1 LEAGT
6 PLIKRYGTKVI
17 SDMREIAKDVFFMA
31 DLKTLDV
38 GKVEVDIAYEE
49 TADAVIA
56 AGLAPKETLDA
67 FIYEAKRLGIYA
79 AVDMLNVENPIEKLK
94 TLKEFPDIIIIH
106 RGIDQETGRT
116 IGLELIRDLRQTFK
130 DKRFLIAVAGGIIP
144 ETAKEA
150 LEKGADIIVV
160 GRYITQSRDIER
172 SVREF
177 LELTPEMRE
186 DIDVHRV
193 HVE

>member
-1 LEAGT
+1 MF
-6 PLIKRYGTKVI
+6 II
-17 SDMREIAKDVFFMA
+17 A

-49 TADAVIA
+49 TADAVVA
-56 AGLAPKETLDA
+56 AGLADISTLNN

-79 AVDMLNVENPIEKLK
+79 FVDLMYVENPIEKLK
-94 TLKEFPDIIIIH
+94 QLKDLPEVVIIH
-106 RGIDQETGRT
+106 RAIDVETGRT
-116 IGLELIRDLRQTFK
+116 LGLDLIPKLRKEFK
-130 DKRFLIAVAGGIIP
+130 DKKFLIAVAGGIIP

-160 GRYITQSRDIER
+160 GRYITQSKDIER
-172 SVREF
+172 AVREF
-177 LELTPEMRE
+177 LKITREMRE
-186 DIDVHRV
+186 DIDLYRV